1 MLMKSAWFYI
11 EKILSFFFFKIL
23 HLKISGENWEKIC
36 QFVKF
41 GIVGVSNTLISY
53 VVYVILVFLGVHYM
67 QASIIGFLISVVNAY
82 YWNNKYVFEKRE
94 NEERIWWKTF
104 AKTFLSYAGTG
115 LLLNN
120 ILLFLW
126 VDGLKIHEMLG
137 PIINLFITVPLNF
150 ILNKFWA
157 YRKKDKNSKCNI
169 G

>member
-1 MLMKSAWFYI
+1 MLMKSAWLFI
-11 EKILSFFFFKIL
+11 EKILSLFFVKLL
-23 HLKISGENWEKIC
+23 HLNISGENWEKIC

-41 GIVGVSNTLISY
+41 GLVGVSNTLISY
-53 VVYVILVFLGVHYM
+53 VVYVILVFLGAHYLP
-67 QASIIGFLISVVNAY
+67 ASIIGFLISVVNAY
-82 YWNNKYVFEKRE
+82 YWNNKYVFEQKE
-94 NEERIWWKTF
+94 GEERIWWKTF
-104 AKTFLSYAGTG
+104 VKTFLSYVGTG

-137 PIINLFITVPLNF
+137 PIINLFITIPLNF

-157 YRKKDKNSKCNI
+157 YRKK